1 MTIALWQC
9 SKSQND
15 NKRALRGSFLFKNKA
30 KINVMVE
37 KQSLD
42 KFFVF
47 LTCQPEITPYNAPPL
62 TRNNGLQTAGSA
74 EKSENK
80 RLTL

>member
-30 KINVMVE
+30 KINVVVE
-37 KQSLD
+37 KWSLD

-74 EKSENK
+74 EKGENK

>member
-15 NKRALRGSFLFKNKA
+15 NKRALQGSFLFKNQA
-30 KINVMVE
+30 KSNVVVE

-62 TRNNGLQTAGSA
+62 TRNNGLHAAGSA
-74 EKSENK
+74 EKRENK
-80 RLTL
+80 LLTL

>member
-9 SKSQND
+9 SKSQNL
-15 NKRALRGSFLFKNKA
+15 NKRALRGSFLFNNQARIELLIK
-30 KINVMVE
+30 

-62 TRNNGLQTAGSA
+62 TRNNGTQAAGSA
-74 EKSENK
+74 GFH
-80 RLTL
+80 